1 MHRHEMPRWEPR
13 SPAPADYR
21 CARSCGR
28 DRSAAPTLRGAPKLA
43 GVTDPQ
49 RFPVRFLQV
58 GHEVVDRTDLEAMPG
73 VHRRLDHLSELV
85 LVVFQRDRV
94 HRPSGV
100 PQLAVGVEIEG
111 GRHASAAHDDDAT
124 GAQRMADTQLVPD
137 IRILDGQIGD
147 NQVRDEEP

>member
-1 MHRHEMPRWEPR
+1 
-13 SPAPADYR
+13 
-21 CARSCGR
+21 
-28 DRSAAPTLRGAPKLA
+28 
-43 GVTDPQ
+43 
-49 RFPVRFLQV
+49 
-58 GHEVVDRTDLEAMPG
+58 MPG

-85 LVVFQRDRV
+85 LVVFQIRGIGCTV
-94 HRPSGV
+94 LQGV